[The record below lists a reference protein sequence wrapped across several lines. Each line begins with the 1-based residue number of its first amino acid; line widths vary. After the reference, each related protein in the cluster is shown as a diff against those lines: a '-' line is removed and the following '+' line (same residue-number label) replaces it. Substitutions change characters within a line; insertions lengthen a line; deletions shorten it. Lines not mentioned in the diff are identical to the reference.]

1 MRDEEFR
8 EALLSVSD
16 HLRFERADSFYE
28 LYKSVAVLYNVII
41 TCIIMIA
48 LLISSVILINLASI
62 YLAGKKRELVI
73 LRMNGFNVR
82 MCKAYVAC
90 DALLTTTAGLVLG
103 VLCGIPVAGR
113 CVHIMERDYFQ
124 FVRDIQ
130 PWAWIF
136 AVAAESLFALPCS
149 FTVSPCGRSGIIKS
163 RI

>member
-1 MRDEEFR
+1 
-8 EALLSVSD
+8 
-16 HLRFERADSFYE
+16 
-28 LYKSVAVLYNVII
+28 
-41 TCIIMIA
+41 
-48 LLISSVILINLASI
+48 
-62 YLAGKKRELVI
+62 
-73 LRMNGFNVR
+73 MNGFNVR

-136 AVAAESLFALPCS
+136 AVAAESLFAL
-149 FTVSPCGRSGIIKS
+149 FIYGFAMRKIRYYKIEDLKDAH
-163 RI
+163 